1 MPEVVLGST
10 GIWIAT
16 PSRLAMTRPD
26 YTGKSYGHKK
36 AAEQRFVTK
45 DDLRSKISPESDF
58 QNFRRMG

>member
-16 PSRLAMTRPD
+16 PFRLAMTRPD

-36 AAEQRFVTK
+36 KQRN
-45 DDLRSKISPESDF
+45 RGS
-58 QNFRRMG
+58 